1 VQRKLAVW
9 VRVWI
14 AVGDET
20 RGDEE
25 LEWWG
30 YAVNSSRVLL
40 LRFRSGEGILK
51 EVEFVWIF
59 GRRLI
64 AAVD

>member
-1 VQRKLAVW
+1 
-9 VRVWI
+9 
-14 AVGDET
+14 
-20 RGDEE
+20 
-25 LEWWG
+25 
-30 YAVNSSRVLL
+30 VNSSRVLL